1 MTKKLLLI
9 EDNPGDARLLREML
23 AEAKA
28 PFEMEWVQ
36 TLSSGMERLANG
48 NIDLVVLDLHLPDSQ
63 GLETFTELHGRV
75 PEVPVVVMSGLA
87 DENVAMEAL
96 KKGAQDYFIKGQVD
110 SDLLARSLQF
120 ALARYKLQS
129 QVLRR
134 AEETIHH
141 LAYYD
146 PLTSLPNRVL
156 LMDRLNMALACARR
170 NKETLA
176 VLFLDLDRFK
186 VINDT
191 LGHSTGD
198 ELLKVIAER
207 LRSSVRES
215 DAVARLGGDEF
226 VLLLP
231 GIKDT
236 ENTVKISYKIL
247 QLVRQPM
254 RIGLQELNITTSI
267 GIALYPN
274 DGEDGDTLLKNADAA
289 MYHAKEQGRNN
300 YQVFTQVVYRKV
312 HEQLVIESNVL
323 RGLER
328 EEFVLYYQP
337 QVDLNTLRIVGME
350 ALIRWQHPERGLLSP
365 SEFIPLLE
373 RNGQIV
379 PVGEW
384 VLRATC
390 AQSKAWQEA
399 GFSSIRMAVNL
410 SAIQIRQRNL
420 VEVMRL
426 LLKENGINPSYLEL
440 EVTESAIMEDVENS
454 IYMLDKL
461 RGLGISIALDDFGTG
476 YSSLSYLRRFSI
488 NTLKIDASFVH
499 DIPLHADDITL
510 VTTIIIMAKSLK
522 LKTIAEGV
530 ETIEQ
535 LEFLNSLKCDE
546 VQGYFFSPPVPAEEA
561 AKLLSNPYRPLSRG
575 GALPPEGD
583 LQVS

>member
-28 PFEMEWVQ
+28 PFEVEWVQ

-75 PEVPVVVMSGLA
+75 PKVPVVVMSGFA

-96 KKGAQDYFIKGQVD
+96 KKGAQDYLLKGHVN

-120 ALARYKLQS
+120 ALERYKLQS

-170 NKETLA
+170 NGETLA

-236 ENTVKISYKIL
+236 ENTVKISDKIL

-289 MYHAKEQGRNN
+289 MYHAKEQGKNN

-337 QVDLNTLRIVGME
+337 QVNLDTMRIAGME

-399 GFSSIRMAVNL
+399 GFSSIRMAANL

-440 EVTESAIMEDVENS
+440 EVTEGAIMEDVENS

-488 NTLKIDASFVH
+488 NTLKIDASFVR

-510 VTTIIIMAKSLK
+510 VTTIITMAKSLR

-530 ETIEQ
+530 EAIEQ

-561 AKLLSNPYRPLSRG
+561 TKLLAQG
-575 GALPPEGD
+575 KVALPAG
-583 LQVS
+583 